1 MPYHLL
7 SKKQQYKLM
16 RANILVPLFVFIL
29 GLVITFFVAI
39 SLHNTETKSQH
50 TAMVLS
56 AKDYS
61 KQFELSI
68 LNHTLRV
75 QSLMNTFNAAPS
87 KIIKDKNV
95 TTEILRNSIFKR
107 ISIFKMQKKNDENN
121 LPILKRIQT
130 SNLEND
136 TLPKNNSIFMDSIS
150 ARKKIKLMEKTGEH
164 SGFTFIENTN
174 GEFATL
180 IWKSPTVHHEYI
192 LFSSRIGS
200 LFADLV
206 SESKIMLF
214 IADLDTDLKLLVS
227 WDESGVIKIDKR
239 DQLDNF
245 EKNNANQF
253 LFENKFSGSSSLT
266 FKWYKSQSSKVST
279 LTWIAVIT
287 GILMT
292 SLIVLLLRF
301 VISQNRMV
309 ADLVIKRTE
318 DLESALNDATEA
330 NLAKT
335 RFLGNMSHELR
346 TPLNIILGML
356 ELIDEKSQ
364 DPKVKD
370 YLKSIRVSGDHLLRL
385 ISDLL
390 DMAKQ
395 DTREIKIKNIPVR
408 FPFFIEEI
416 GQLITTSA
424 HKKDLNFHIHIAPD
438 IPELIKAD
446 PARLR
451 QILMN
456 LLRNS
461 IKYTLSGHIELAVS
475 TIKETVT
482 KSGPRATLRFEVKDT
497 GVGIPKIK
505 QSQIFERFLQLESSK
520 VLSQG
525 GVGLG
530 LSIVKDLVQI
540 LNGNITVK
548 SEIGEGS
555 VFTVDLDF
563 DIVSSAPWTSS
574 YVQKNKSLINVAI
587 LSDDPD
593 FVNRVTQ
600 YLNFP
605 FIKSK
610 SFSADQL
617 AKNNFNQN
625 ETEFT
630 HYILD
635 QRQNID
641 ITKMENQFS
650 QIDLILICSDKITN
664 PPVVAANTYI
674 VDYSPLL
681 PTPLLSC
688 LGVNR
693 AENKFFSATTSEK
706 KHTDLIAKNSHRKLT
721 VVIADDDDGNR
732 QLFNAYLNDLGW
744 NLIFA
749 EDGKDAFEKVQ
760 LHKPDLVLADLRM
773 PIMDGLELT
782 RKLRADKVFY
792 NIPVILVT
800 ADALDETE
808 ALARKHG
815 VSDFLTKPVRKTK
828 MLDSIFSVIK
838 D

>member
-1 MPYHLL
+1 MPYSLL
-7 SKKQQYKLM
+7 SKNQQDNLM
-16 RANILVPLFVFIL
+16 RANILVPIFVFIL
-29 GLVITFFVAI
+29 GVVITFFVAL
-39 SLHNTETKSQH
+39 SLHNTESKSQH

-56 AKDYS
+56 AKDFS
-61 KQFELSI
+61 KQFELNI

-75 QSLMNTFNAAPS
+75 QSLMNTFNATPS
-87 KIIKDKNV
+87 KIIRDKNI
-95 TTEILRNSIFKR
+95 TEQILRNSIFER
-107 ISIFKMQKKNDENN
+107 ITIFKKQKKNDESN
-121 LPILKRIQT
+121 LPVLKRILT
-130 SNLEND
+130 SNLDKD
-136 TLPKNNSIFMDSIS
+136 TLPKINSAFMTSLS
-150 ARKKIKLMEKTGEH
+150 ARKKIKSMEKNGEPAVFTFMENKTGEY
-164 SGFTFIENTN
+164 
-174 GEFATL
+174 ATL
-180 IWKSPTVHHEYI
+180 IWKSPANPDEYI
-192 LFSSRIGS
+192 LFNSQIGT

-206 SESKIMLF
+206 SESKTVLF
-214 IADLDTDLKLLVS
+214 IEDLDTDLKLLIS
-227 WDESGVIKIDKR
+227 WNENGVIKIKKK
-239 DQLDNF
+239 DQMDNF
-245 EKNNANQF
+245 EKTNLNDL

-266 FKWYKSQSSKVST
+266 FKWYKAQSSEIST
-279 LTWIAVIT
+279 LTWIVVLT
-287 GILMT
+287 GVLMT
-292 SLIVLLLRF
+292 SLIVLFLRF
-301 VISQNRMV
+301 VINQNSMV

-356 ELIDEKSQ
+356 ELIDEKTQ

-395 DTREIKIKNIPVR
+395 DTREVTIKNIPVR

-416 GQLITTSA
+416 GQLIASAA
-424 HKKDLNFHIHIAPD
+424 HKKDLEFHINIAPSV
-438 IPELIKAD
+438 PELIRAD

-461 IKYTLSGHIELAVS
+461 IKYTVTGSIDLTVS
-475 TIKETVT
+475 TAKESVT
-482 KSGPRATLRFEVKDT
+482 KSGHRATLRFEVKDT
-497 GVGIPKIK
+497 GVGIPISK

-520 VLSQG
+520 ILSQG

-530 LSIVKDLVQI
+530 LSIVKDLVHI

-548 SEIGEGS
+548 SELGKGS

-563 DIVSSAPWTSS
+563 DIVSAAPWTSS
-574 YVQKNKSLINVAI
+574 YAQKNKSPISVAI
-587 LSDDPD
+587 LSDDPV
-593 FVNRVTQ
+593 FVDRVTQ

-605 FIKSK
+605 FINSK
-610 SFSADQL
+610 SFTKDQL

-635 QRQNID
+635 QRQHINI
-641 ITKMENQFS
+641 TEMQNQFS
-650 QIDLILICSDKITN
+650 QANLILISSDKTVN
-664 PPVVAANTYI
+664 PPVVAENTYI
-674 VDYSPLL
+674 VDYGPLL

-688 LGVNR
+688 LGLHR
-693 AENKFFSATTSEK
+693 AESKFFSAITSEK

-732 QLFNAYLNDLGW
+732 QLFSAYLNDLDW

-749 EDGKDAFEKVQ
+749 ENGQEAFEKVQ

-792 NIPVILVT
+792 NLPVILIT

-828 MLDSIFSVIK
+828 MLDSIFSLIK